1 MPATL
6 SAPEPAASLRS
17 ARIVTNRVPAR
28 LHRWRKAKSAAA
40 AGLSFA
46 CALIVVAPLALV
58 LGYLFIKGASSLNL
72 AFFTNLPSSPG
83 EIGGGVANAIVGTFV
98 LIAIASA
105 IGVPVGVFGALYL
118 TEYGGP
124 MFNSIIRTSADILNG
139 VPSIVWG
146 IVAYAIL
153 VDHNVVLF
161 GHKFWSKGFSATAGG
176 IALAFIMIPMVLRT
190 TEEVLLLVPNS
201 YREAAAALGIN
212 RWRICV
218 QIVGKTAMKGI
229 VTGVMLAIAR
239 VSGETAPLLFTA
251 LGNRYWSF
259 QLRGPAHA
267 IPGQIANGFTQPI
280 AALPLQ
286 IFSYAISPYEDW
298 HRQAWAAALVL
309 ILLVLGLNV
318 GLRALTRDRVGR
330 L

>member
-1 MPATL
+1 MPITL
-6 SAPEPAASLRS
+6 ASPISAAAPV
-17 ARIVTNRVPAR
+17 VTNRVSTGR
-28 LHRWRKAKSAAA
+28 HRWRKAKSALAS
-40 AGLSFA
+40 GFSFT
-46 CALIVVAPLALV
+46 CALVVVAPLALV

-72 AFFTNLPSSPG
+72 AFFFNLPSSPG
-83 EIGGGVANAIVGTFV
+83 ETGGGVANAIVGTFV
-98 LIAIASA
+98 LIGIASV
-105 IGVPVGVFGALYL
+105 IGVPVGVLGAMYL

-124 MFNSIIRTSADILNG
+124 KFNSVIRTSADILNG

-153 VDHNVVLF
+153 VDHNVIIF
-161 GHKFWSKGFSATAGG
+161 GHTLWKKGFSATAGG

-218 QIVGKTAMKGI
+218 QIVGKTALKGI
-229 VTGVMLAIAR
+229 VTGVVLAVAR
-239 VSGETAPLLFTA
+239 VAGETAPLLFTA

-259 QLRGPAHA
+259 QVHGPLKDVPA
-267 IPGQIANGFTQPI
+267 QIANGFTQPV

-318 GLRALTRDRVGR
+318 GLRALTRERVGR